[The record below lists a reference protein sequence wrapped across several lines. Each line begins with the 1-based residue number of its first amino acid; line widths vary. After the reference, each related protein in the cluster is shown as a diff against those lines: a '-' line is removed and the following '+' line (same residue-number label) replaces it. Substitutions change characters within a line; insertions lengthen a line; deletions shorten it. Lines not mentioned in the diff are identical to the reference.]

1 VRHHAAA
8 DGADHRVQAGTVAA
22 TGEDAYTHAAIVCAN
37 LQFALMD
44 DWRVARRDSM
54 IAGVLVGIA
63 AALLAHWASGVLIVF
78 GIAAIVIGV
87 VISLTVIGA
96 IIGIPLIIVGFLALL
111 AGIVTGIGGVAVA
124 VLVGVASG
132 YTYYR
137 LRMRSLLRHA
147 GAHPG
152 RLSR

>member
-1 VRHHAAA
+1 
-8 DGADHRVQAGTVAA
+8 
-22 TGEDAYTHAAIVCAN
+22 
-37 LQFALMD
+37 
-44 DWRVARRDSM
+44 M

-87 VISLTVIGA
+87 LISLTVIGA
-96 IIGIPLIIVGFLALL
+96 IIGIPLIVVGFLALL

-124 VLVGVASG
+124 VLVGVAAG

-147 GAHPG
+147 GTHPG
-152 RLSR
+152 RVSR